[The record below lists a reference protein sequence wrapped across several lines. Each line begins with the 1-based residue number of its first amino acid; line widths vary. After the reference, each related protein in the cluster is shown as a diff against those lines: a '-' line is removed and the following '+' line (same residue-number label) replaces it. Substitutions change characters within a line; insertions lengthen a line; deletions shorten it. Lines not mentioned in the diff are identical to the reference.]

1 MVSVLPLGRKRLDRA
16 ETCTHI
22 KTFLSLMP
30 ESNVVNFLF
39 LFKVYL
45 SNGLVF
51 TESGTVLNS
60 YINLDRDKLDM
71 P

>member
-1 MVSVLPLGRKRLDRA
+1 
-16 ETCTHI
+16 
-22 KTFLSLMP
+22 MP